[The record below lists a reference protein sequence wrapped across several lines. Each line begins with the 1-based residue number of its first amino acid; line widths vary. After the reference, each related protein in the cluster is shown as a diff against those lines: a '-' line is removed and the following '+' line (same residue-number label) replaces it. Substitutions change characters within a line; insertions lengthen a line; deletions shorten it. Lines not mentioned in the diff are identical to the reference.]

1 MKNQPVSAKPS
12 AHKVNDNSLKIAE
25 LEEQIAML
33 TTQLQQQ
40 KEQQLR
46 SQADY
51 QNLVRRN
58 QEDRLKFVKMA
69 TADLISSLLEPVD
82 HLELAAKQLE
92 NQGLS
97 LIAGQ
102 ISKVFQ
108 EFGLTEI
115 PALNQPYDVNTMEA
129 VEKQGEG
136 EKVLSVSQ
144 KGYKLNGEVLR
155 HAKVIIG

>member
-1 MKNQPVSAKPS
+1 MKNQDSSVKPPVS
-12 AHKVNDNSLKIAE
+12 KVADNSLKIAE
-25 LEEQIAML
+25 LEQQVKDLAVQV
-33 TTQLQQQ
+33 QLQ

-46 SQADY
+46 AQADY

-69 TADLISSLLEPVD
+69 TADLINSLLEPVD
-82 HLELAAKQLE
+82 HLELAAEQLK
-92 NQGLS
+92 NQGLG

-102 ISKVFQ
+102 IIKVFK

-115 PALNQPYDVNTMEA
+115 EALNQPFDVNTMEA
-129 VEKQGEG
+129 VDKQGEG
-136 EKVLSVSQ
+136 EQVLAVSK